1 MKRAIAHVDADA
13 FFASVEQSLHPEY
26 RGKPLV
32 TGLERNIVS
41 AASYE
46 AKALGISRGIALW
59 DVKKICPE
67 CIILPSDYETYSL
80 YSFRLFE
87 ILRQY
92 SPCVEEYS
100 IDEAYV
106 DLTGVSRLHRKSYRM
121 IAEEIQKTVNKR
133 LGIGVSVG
141 LSVTK
146 ILAKLASGLEKP
158 RGITIIEETGLM
170 EFLSRIQVGK
180 ICGIG
185 PKTVELLEKFGV
197 RTAGDF
203 SKLSEEA
210 VKRYTGKIGL
220 ELWREIKGEM
230 VYKVEDLPSKRYSII
245 KSKTFTPPSSNREFI
260 FAQAV
265 RNLES
270 ACIKAQRH
278 RLISKRLILFLRLND
293 FSHTSFKIE
302 LFTPTNSPIEFIKEL
317 RRSFEAIFDSTK
329 LYRATGIA
337 LEKMREIKEKQY
349 SLFDNEERTEEL
361 ECLYEEITK
370 MSERYGKHVVSAG
383 TSLYLKRKTDSS
395 RATKPIR
402 KEKLLPGETFRKR
415 IRIPVWEIGE

>member
-1 MKRAIAHVDADA
+1 
-13 FFASVEQSLHPEY
+13 
-26 RGKPLV
+26 
-32 TGLERNIVS
+32 
-41 AASYE
+41 
-46 AKALGISRGIALW
+46 
-59 DVKKICPE
+59 
-67 CIILPSDYETYSL
+67 
-80 YSFRLFE
+80 
-87 ILRQY
+87 
-92 SPCVEEYS
+92 
-100 IDEAYV
+100 
-106 DLTGVSRLHRKSYRM
+106 M

-415 IRIPVWEIGE
+415 IRIPVWEIGV